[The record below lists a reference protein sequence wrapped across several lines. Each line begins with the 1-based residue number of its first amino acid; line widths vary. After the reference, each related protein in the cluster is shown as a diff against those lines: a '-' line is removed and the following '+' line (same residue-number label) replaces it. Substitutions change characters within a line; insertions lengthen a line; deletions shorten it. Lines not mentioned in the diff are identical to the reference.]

1 MSEPPHTIH
10 RLVVKVGSSVL
21 TDERGRLLPERIG
34 QLAQQVAS
42 CAAANRQPIVVSSG
56 AIACGMS
63 SLGLAARPKPLAQ
76 LQACAAIGQGELM
89 RLYTQAFGGRGVL
102 TAQVLLTQED
112 LSDRAR
118 FRNAKQTLLT
128 LLHRRV
134 VPIVNEN
141 DTVAVEEITFG
152 DNDRLAALVA
162 VAVDAQLLVALSDV
176 DGVLQD
182 GKVLERVDLSTQGD
196 SPAWRGRWRADASQR
211 GAAPG
216 ERVLDHGGKRQ
227 TTKGGMSSKL
237 DAARIAGHSGIPMVI
252 ANGTRPGVLEDVL
265 AGKPV
270 GTLCVPPRT
279 RLASRKWWIAFSL
292 RQPKGTL
299 VVDAGAAE
307 ALLEKGKSLLAS
319 GVQNVQGEFG
329 AGEFVT
335 LTDGAGHELARGVCN
350 FSSSELARVRGMKSA
365 EIAKVLGRTRVPEVV
380 HRDDLV
386 LARDYRAG
394 RR

>member
-1 MSEPPHTIH
+1 MSEHEPTVQRFI
-10 RLVVKVGSSVL
+10 VKVGSSVL
-21 TDERGRLLPERIG
+21 TDARGRLLPERIDELAR
-34 QLAQQVAS
+34 QLAA
-42 CAAANRQPIVVSSG
+42 CAAGRRQPIVVSSG

-63 SLGLAARPKPLAQ
+63 SLGLAVRPKPLAQ

-89 RLYTQAFGGRGVL
+89 RLYTQAFAARGVL

-112 LSDRAR
+112 LADRAR
-118 FRNAKQTLLT
+118 FRNAKQTLLA

-162 VAVDAQLLVALSDV
+162 VAVDAELLVVLTDV
-176 DGVLQD
+176 DGVLQS
-182 GKVLERVDLSTQGD
+182 GRPLERLDLRA
-196 SPAWRGRWRADASQR
+196 PA
-211 GAAPG
+211 AA
-216 ERVLDHGGKRQ
+216 LDHGGRRQ
-227 TTKGGMSSKL
+227 TTKGGIASKL
-237 DAARIAGHSGIPMVI
+237 EAARIAGHSGIPVVI
-252 ANGTRPGVLEDVL
+252 ANGTRAGVLADIL
-265 AGKPV
+265 AGRAV
-270 GTLCVPPRT
+270 GTLCVPPRA

-292 RQPKGTL
+292 RRPKGTV

-307 ALLEKGKSLLAS
+307 AVLEKGKSLLAS
-319 GVQNVQGEFG
+319 GVQDVQGEFAAG
-329 AGEFVT
+329 AFVT

-365 EIAKVLGRTRVPEVV
+365 EIARLLGRARVPEVI

-386 LARDYRAG
+386 LARDLHQP
-394 RR
+394 

>member
-1 MSEPPHTIH
+1 MNEPHRTIH
-10 RLVVKVGSSVL
+10 RFIVKVGSSVL
-21 TDERGRLLPERIG
+21 TDERGRLLPERIDELAR
-34 QLAQQVAS
+34 QLAA
-42 CAAANRQPIVVSSG
+42 CAADHRQPIVVSSG
-56 AIACGMS
+56 AIACGMAA
-63 SLGLAARPKPLAQ
+63 LGLAVRPKPLAQ

-89 RLYTQAFGGRGVL
+89 RLYTQAFGGRGAL

-112 LSDRAR
+112 LANRAR

-162 VAVDAQLLVALSDV
+162 VAVDAQLLVVLSDV

-182 GKVLERVDLSTQGD
+182 GKPLERLDL
-196 SPAWRGRWRADASQR
+196 RSQ
-211 GAAPG
+211 GAA
-216 ERVLDHGGKRQ
+216 LDHGGRRQ
-227 TTKGGMSSKL
+227 TTKGGMASKL
-237 DAARIAGHSGIPMVI
+237 EAARIAGHSGIPMVI
-252 ANGTRPGVLEDVL
+252 ANGTRPGVLADIL
-265 AGKPV
+265 AGQAV

-279 RLASRKWWIAFSL
+279 RLTSRKWWIAFSL
-292 RQPKGTL
+292 RRPKGTL

-319 GVQNVQGEFG
+319 GVQDVEGRFEAG
-329 AGEFVT
+329 AYVT
-335 LTDGAGHELARGVCN
+335 LRDGAGHELARGVCRL
-350 FSSSELARVRGMKSA
+350 SSSELLRVRGMKSA
-365 EIAKVLGRTRVPEVV
+365 EVARTLGRARGPEAI

-386 LARDYRAG
+386 LARDYRVG
-394 RR
+394 R